1 MAVRSSERGGRDRP
15 LTPEE
20 ATRNIDPRE
29 VEQLPKEAWTR
40 EDFLR
45 DLRRA
50 TRRRRKNVEG
60 EDNGTQP
67 V

>member
-1 MAVRSSERGGRDRP
+1 MAVRSSERGRRDRS

-20 ATRNIDPRE
+20 ATRNVDPRE
-29 VEQLPKEAWTR
+29 VEQIPKDAWTR

-50 TRRRRKNVEG
+50 TRRRDKDAEG
-60 EDNGTQP
+60 EGNDAHSA
-67 V
+67 

>member
-1 MAVRSSERGGRDRP
+1 MAVRSSERGGRDRS

-50 TRRRRKNVEG
+50 TRRRNKDAKG
-60 EDNGTQP
+60 DDPQP
-67 V
+67 A

>member
-1 MAVRSSERGGRDRP
+1 MAVRGSERGRRDRS

-20 ATRNIDPRE
+20 ATRNVDPRE
-29 VEQLPKEAWTR
+29 VEQIPKDAWTR

-50 TRRRRKNVEG
+50 TRRRAT
-60 EDNGTQP
+60 DDDPQP
-67 V
+67 E